1 MATLQ
6 QLFGDIERHIKREE
20 HDKVL
25 ALTDK
30 ILDID
35 PKDKVAHHCKAIT
48 LIRIERYTDALTI
61 LNRPLQGK
69 FIFEK
74 AYCLYRTNQLAEG
87 ALLIENRRKEL
98 EAAGASSSTALPW
111 NLRHLEAQ
119 ILYRMERYQDCIDL
133 YASMLRDTP
142 KDDDAYGDL
151 LTNYRACK
159 AAVLYAGIE
168 PHQRWGKTE
177 DDDDKDHGGEGDDE
191 KDDVDLG
198 KDLTQ
203 STYEL
208 SFNAACAKIAQG
220 DFTKALELLEEAKSI
235 CREALRDY
243 DEEEIE
249 QEMAILVVQTAY
261 VHQLLGHAEK
271 ARDLYQSV
279 LKIKALEVTVPAVAA
294 NNLVV
299 LQKEDDLFDS
309 HKKIKTATTKALG
322 VKFFA
327 SQKRVIAMNEL
338 LLNLYQNKWVACRDT
353 ARQLLKSQPDNDAL
367 YLVLAATT
375 LKQHKKASKALE
387 ELKEF
392 AAARPQSVAIQFS
405 ILQLSLMHSNDY
417 AAAIDS
423 LQKFIKSLPEK
434 EHYRPGYVAL
444 LVWLYDQA
452 GQGEK
457 GVDLLSQA
465 SAVWA
470 KGPQDTT
477 TTTTTGKKKKSGG
490 KKKGAAAAATSS
502 SSSGSGTTMPL
513 TLLRQTAAFK
523 LRSHRYKE
531 AAKDY
536 EELVRADPS
545 DPTSIAGLI
554 MAYSEY
560 EPELAEKY
568 GASLPEMKSSI
579 TQSLDIDALEKVVPG
594 LKREYVSSTQVP
606 GAGAGAAGGMRRR
619 PGSRP
624 RRTGARKG
632 HKRKPLLPKNFDAAT
647 AGTPDPERWVPKR
660 DRAAAR
666 LARTRK
672 TGAGSRKDMGKGP
685 QGMNIEGGGI
695 GGTGSARIA
704 GREHLTTAAASS
716 SSTAVAAAPPPPTT
730 TTETKEE
737 SSTADTKAKSSS
749 SNANKKKKGKS
760 KGGKW

>member
-1 MATLQ
+1 MAAIQ
-6 QLFGDIERHIKREE
+6 QLFGELERHIKREE
-20 HDKVL
+20 HNKVL

-30 ILDID
+30 ILAID
-35 PKDKVAHHCKAIT
+35 PKDKDALHCKAIT
-48 LIRIERYTDALTI
+48 LIRLERYTDALTI

-69 FIFEK
+69 FVFEK
-74 AYCLYRTNQLAEG
+74 AYCLYRTNQLADG
-87 ALLIENRRKEL
+87 ALVIENTRKDL
-98 EAAGASSSTALPW
+98 EASGKLPW

-133 YASMLRDTP
+133 YASMLRDAS
-142 KDDDAYGDL
+142 KVDDAYTDI

-159 AAVLYAGIE
+159 AAVLYAGME
-168 PHQRWGKTE
+168 SEQRWGKKLE
-177 DDDDKDHGGEGDDE
+177 DEEAAQDE
-191 KDDVDLG
+191 EDNKG
-198 KDLTQ
+198 NAGQ

-208 SFNAACAKIAQG
+208 SFNAACAQIAKG
-220 DFTKALELLEEAKSI
+220 DYTQALKLLEEAKSI
-235 CREALRDY
+235 CREALGDY

-261 VHQLLGHAEK
+261 VYQLLGRAEK
-271 ARDLYQSV
+271 ARELYQSV

-322 VKFFA
+322 VKFFS

-338 LLNLYQNKWVACRDT
+338 LLNLYQNKFVACRDT

-367 YLVLAATT
+367 YLILAATT
-375 LKQHKKASKALE
+375 HKQKKTAKALE
-387 ELKEF
+387 ELKEY
-392 AAARPQSVAIQFS
+392 AATRPQSVAIQFA
-405 ILQLSLMHSNDY
+405 IVQLELLLSSNGQDYTATIESLTRF
-417 AAAIDS
+417 
-423 LQKFIKSLPEK
+423 LKGLPEK
-434 EHYRPGYVAL
+434 EQHRPGYVAL

-457 GVDLLSQA
+457 GVEILTEA
-465 SAVWA
+465 AAVWA
-470 KGPQDTT
+470 KPSKDN
-477 TTTTTGKKKKSGG
+477 KDNKSN
-490 KKKGAAAAATSS
+490 KKGGRKNTGG
-502 SSSGSGTTMPL
+502 SSGSSTIPL
-513 TLLRQTAAFK
+513 TLLRQTATFK

-560 EPELAEKY
+560 EPALAEKY
-568 GASLPEMKSSI
+568 GASLPEMKSTTI
-579 TQSLDIDALEKVVPG
+579 ASLDVDALEKVVPG
-594 LKREYVSSTQVP
+594 LKREYVSTE
-606 GAGAGAAGGMRRR
+606 GTRTMAAASIGLRRR

-624 RRTGARKG
+624 HRTGARKA
-632 HKRKPLLPKNFDAAT
+632 HKRKPLLPKNFDPAT
-647 AGTPDPERWVPKR
+647 AGAPDPERWLSKR

-672 TGAGSRKDMGKGP
+672 TGAGSRKEMGKGS
-685 QGMNIEGGGI
+685 QGMNMEGGGI

-704 GREHLTTAAASS
+704 GREHL
-716 SSTAVAAAPPPPTT
+716 VAAAAAATPVPA
-730 TTETKEE
+730 TEASSKAEE
-737 SSTADTKAKSSS
+737 STVDIAAIAKAKSSS
-749 SNANKKKKGKS
+749 SSANKKKKGK
-760 KGGKW
+760 GKAKW

>member
-1 MATLQ
+1 MATIQ
-6 QLFGDIERHIKREE
+6 QLFVDLERHIKREE

-25 ALTDK
+25 AYTDK
-30 ILDID
+30 ILAID
-35 PKDKVAHHCKAIT
+35 PKDKDAQHCKAIT
-48 LIRIERYTDALTI
+48 LIRLERYTDALAI

-74 AYCLYRTNQLAEG
+74 AYCLYRTNQLEDG
-87 ALLIENRRKEL
+87 AQLIENTRKAL
-98 EAAGASSSTALPW
+98 EGAEKLPW

-142 KDDDAYGDL
+142 KDGDAYSDL

-168 PHQRWGKTE
+168 SNQRWGKDTSEE
-177 DDDDKDHGGEGDDE
+177 DGKATREAEEGM
-191 KDDVDLG
+191 DVA
-198 KDLTQ
+198 Q

-220 DFTKALELLEEAKSI
+220 DYTQALKLLEEAKSI

-243 DEEEIE
+243 DEEEIQ

-261 VHQLLGHAEK
+261 VYQLLGRVEQ

-338 LLNLYQNKWVACRDT
+338 LLNLYQNKVVACRDA

-367 YLVLAATT
+367 YLILAATT
-375 LKQHKKASKALE
+375 FKQKKTAKALE
-387 ELKEF
+387 ELKEY
-392 AAARPQSVAIQFS
+392 ATTRPQSVAIQFA
-405 ILQLSLMHSNDY
+405 IVQLELLQSSGQGQGGY
-417 AAAIDS
+417 TAAIES
-423 LQKFIKSLPEK
+423 LTKFLKGLPQKEQ
-434 EHYRPGYVAL
+434 YRPGYVAL

-457 GVDLLSQA
+457 GVDLLSEA
-465 SAVWA
+465 SAIWA
-470 KGPQDTT
+470 KNNTT
-477 TTTTTGKKKKSGG
+477 NTTSSSNDG
-490 KKKGAAAAATSS
+490 KKKGGSKKKNTA
-502 SSSGSGTTMPL
+502 SGSTPAMPL
-513 TLLRQTAAFK
+513 PLLRQTAAFK

-545 DPTSIAGLI
+545 DPSSIAGLI

-568 GASLPEMKSSI
+568 GASLPEMKSSV
-579 TQSLDIDALEKVVPG
+579 TKALDVDALEKVVPG
-594 LKREYVSSTQVP
+594 LKREYVSTEGGP
-606 GAGAGAAGGMRRR
+606 GGASGGAAGAGALRRR

-624 RRTGARKG
+624 RRTGARKA
-632 HKRKPLLPKNFDAAT
+632 HKRKPLLPKNFDPAT
-647 AGTPDPERWVPKR
+647 AGTPDPERWLAKR

-666 LARTRK
+666 LARMRK

-685 QGMNIEGGGI
+685 QGMNMEGGGI

-704 GREHLTTAAASS
+704 GREHLVPAATTTAPAPAVEAEESVDVAAVAKAKGGSS
-716 SSTAVAAAPPPPTT
+716 SAA
-730 TTETKEE
+730 
-737 SSTADTKAKSSS
+737 
-749 SNANKKKKGKS
+749 KKKKGK
-760 KGGKW
+760 KGKW

>member
-1 MATLQ
+1 
-6 QLFGDIERHIKREE
+6 
-20 HDKVL
+20 
-25 ALTDK
+25 
-30 ILDID
+30 
-35 PKDKVAHHCKAIT
+35 
-48 LIRIERYTDALTI
+48 

-74 AYCLYRTNQLAEG
+74 AYCLYRTNQLEDG
-87 ALLIENRRKEL
+87 AQLIENTRKAL
-98 EAAGASSSTALPW
+98 EGTEKLPW

-119 ILYRMERYQDCIDL
+119 IMYRMERYQDCIDL
-133 YASMLRDTP
+133 YTSMLRDTP
-142 KDDDAYGDL
+142 KDGDAYSDL

-168 PHQRWGKTE
+168 SNQRWGKDTSEEATRETE
-177 DDDDKDHGGEGDDE
+177 DGL
-191 KDDVDLG
+191 DVA
-198 KDLTQ
+198 Q

-208 SFNAACAKIAQG
+208 SFNTACAKIAQG
-220 DFTKALELLEEAKSI
+220 DYTQALKLLEEAKSI

-243 DEEEIE
+243 DEEEIQ

-261 VHQLLGHAEK
+261 VYQLLGRVEQ

-279 LKIKALEVTVPAVAA
+279 LKIKYVCLCYLSASVVSSCCRFLCFRATKHLFFESIHRALEVTVPAVAA

-338 LLNLYQNKWVACRDT
+338 LLNLYQNKVVACRDA

-367 YLVLAATT
+367 YLILAATT
-375 LKQHKKASKALE
+375 WKQKKTGKALE
-387 ELKEF
+387 ELKEY
-392 AAARPQSVAIQFS
+392 ASTRPQSVAIQFA
-405 ILQLSLMHSNDY
+405 IVQLELLQSNGQGQGGY
-417 AAAIDS
+417 TAAIES
-423 LQKFIKSLPEK
+423 LTKFLKGLPQKEQ
-434 EHYRPGYVAL
+434 YRPGYVAL

-457 GVDLLSQA
+457 GVDLLSEA
-465 SAVWA
+465 SAIWA
-470 KGPQDTT
+470 KNNNSNTTATATT
-477 TTTTTGKKKKSGG
+477 TTTSSSEG
-490 KKKGAAAAATSS
+490 KKKGGSKKKNTA
-502 SSSGSGTTMPL
+502 SGSTPTMPL
-513 TLLRQTAAFK
+513 PLLRQTAAFK

-545 DPTSIAGLI
+545 DPSSIAGLI

-568 GASLPEMKSSI
+568 GASLPEMKSSV
-579 TQSLDIDALEKVVPG
+579 TKALDVDALEKVVPG
-594 LKREYVSSTQVP
+594 LKREYVSTEGAP
-606 GAGAGAAGGMRRR
+606 GGAAGGAAGAGALRRR

-624 RRTGARKG
+624 HRTGARKA
-632 HKRKPLLPKNFDAAT
+632 HKRKPLLPKNFDPAT
-647 AGTPDPERWVPKR
+647 AVTPDPERWLAKR

-685 QGMNIEGGGI
+685 QGMNMEGGGI

-704 GREHLTTAAASS
+704 GREHLVPAATTTAPAPAVEAEESVDVAAIAKAKGGSS
-716 SSTAVAAAPPPPTT
+716 SAA
-730 TTETKEE
+730 
-737 SSTADTKAKSSS
+737 
-749 SNANKKKKGKS
+749 KKKKGK
-760 KGGKW
+760 KGKW